1 MTDSFSKARL
11 DGRVAIVTGATQ
23 GLGEAVARLFAE
35 RGAAGMTISGRDRE
49 RGARVKAALEAR
61 GCRTVFVPGDL
72 ADVETCR
79 RIVRETDSTFGRA
92 DILVNAA
99 GITDRGSIW
108 DTSPELF
115 DRMFAVNVRAPFF
128 LTQETAKLMRRER
141 VRGAIVNILS
151 VSAHGGQPF
160 IVAYCASKGALL
172 TLTRNTAFGLM
183 RHGIRVNGLC
193 VGWMETPAEDRIQK
207 EYHGREDDWAVEA
220 GRMLPMGRLVQT
232 DEVARAVAYLASDES
247 GLMTGA
253 IIDFDQSVNGC
264 FEAAPQPAP
273 VDAGAE

>member
-1 MTDSFSKARL
+1 MTDSLSKARL
-11 DGRVAIVTGATQ
+11 DGRVAIVTGSTQ
-23 GLGEAVARLFAE
+23 GLGEAVARLLAE
-35 RGAAGMTISGRDRE
+35 RGAAGVTISGRDRE
-49 RGARVKAALEAR
+49 RGARVKAALEAQ

-79 RIVRETDSTFGRA
+79 RIAGETDAAFGRA

-128 LTQETAKLMRRER
+128 LTQEAAKLMRRER
-141 VRGAIVNILS
+141 ARGAIVNILS

-172 TLTRNTAFGLM
+172 TLTKNTAFGLM

-207 EYHGREDDWAVEA
+207 ECHGKGDDWAVEA
-220 GRMLPMGRLVQT
+220 GRTLPMGRLVQT
-232 DEVARAVAYLASDES
+232 DEVARAVAYLASDDS

-273 VDAGAE
+273 VDAAAE